1 MILIIQRHTRTT
13 RLQNQ
18 NGFTLVEIIVTL
30 ILISITGVVMF
41 PVLRTNLTKSAVPVV
56 RMENQYHLIQEMD
69 RLTARYRDELQNDSL
84 SINDFDINDFKTN
97 YVDVIPFRD
106 AGNTGFLSVG
116 QITGN
121 TYNTQ
126 STNILRVTLVD
137 GDQTLVSFFTE

>member
-1 MILIIQRHTRTT
+1 M
-13 RLQNQ
+13 
-18 NGFTLVEIIVTL
+18 TL

-56 RMENQYHLIQEMD
+56 RLDSQYQLIQEMD
-69 RLTARYRDELQNDSL
+69 RLTARYRDEIQNDSL
-84 SINDFDINDFKTN
+84 NINDFKTT
-97 YVDVIPFRD
+97 YVDASPFRD
-106 AGNTGFLSVG
+106 AGNTGFLVAG

-121 TYNTQ
+121 AYNIQ

>member
-1 MILIIQRHTRTT
+1 MILIVQRHTRTT

-18 NGFTLVEIIVTL
+18 NGFTLLEIIVTL

-56 RMENQYHLIQEMD
+56 RLENQYQLIQEMD
-69 RLTARYRDELQNDSL
+69 RLTARYRDEIQNESL
-84 SINDFDINDFKTN
+84 NINDFKTN
-97 YVDVIPFRD
+97 YVDVSPFRD
-106 AGNTGFLSVG
+106 AGNTGFLAAG